1 MYAAAYTDDEYCSL
15 WVANASD
22 GGNEKKL
29 VTSQRPIRI
38 ADNEISPD
46 GTKVAFA
53 LGQSRN
59 QANEFRLMEVGID
72 GGQQREI
79 TSEQFFNVKSATWLP
94 DQSGL
99 LVTAAR
105 IPNKYFR
112 IWKISASTGKVEPL
126 TKDPETYSVLSLDRS
141 ATQLVTTQIKQDFR
155 AFSFALDDPSKMR
168 PLADATS
175 AAIAS
180 TGRIFYSSTMS
191 GNDEIWSMN
200 SDGTEQRQLTNDPA
214 DDRQPVASPD
224 GKTIYFASNRTGEAH
239 VWRMAADG
247 SGQTRVTQ
255 NEGGSPLFAAPDGR
269 SIYYRQDLTGTL
281 WSVSTENGEEKA
293 VTTQSPASFA
303 FSPDGAYFS
312 YIEDGDDHTTLVVAS
327 LPGGQTVAEFAI
339 PGSHTRL
346 PIAARYRMLVRSC
359 CRGGG

>member
-1 MYAAAYTDDEYCSL
+1 ML
-15 WVANASD
+15 
-22 GGNEKKL
+22 
-29 VTSQRPIRI
+29 
-38 ADNEISPD
+38 
-46 GTKVAFA
+46 
-53 LGQSRN
+53 
-59 QANEFRLMEVGID
+59 QA
-72 GGQQREI
+72 
-79 TSEQFFNVKSATWLP
+79 
-94 DQSGL
+94 
-99 LVTAAR
+99 
-105 IPNKYFR
+105 
-112 IWKISASTGKVEPL
+112 
-126 TKDPETYSVLSLDRS
+126 
-141 ATQLVTTQIKQDFR
+141 
-155 AFSFALDDPSKMR
+155 
-168 PLADATS
+168 

-293 VTTQSPASFA
+293 VTTHSPASFA

-312 YIEDGDDHTTLVVAS
+312 YIDDGDDHATLVVAS

-346 PIAARYRMLVRSC
+346 PIAAWMPNARALMFVVAEGEDGIYKIYRQELSGGPPRPIGNLAGEEDTEVAGLAVSADGRNVVMV
-359 CRGGG
+359 RGGWKHDAVLIKGLK